1 MIKITRIERQ
11 KNNKERYSIYI
22 NEEYGFSVHED
33 ILVRYTLAKGM
44 ELEKEFI
51 DEVLRKEE
59 QSQANNYALR
69 LLSYK
74 MRTEK
79 EIWNRMIEKEYPREV
94 IEATIDYL
102 KELKYIDDEE
112 YTRKFIKDKVNL
124 KNIGKERIKRELFNK
139 GIDSKT
145 VNIELEELVDD
156 EEQYD
161 KAMEIAVKKLNTTYK
176 NDDKNA
182 RYRKLGG
189 FLQRRGY
196 SMDIVMRILREIL

>member
-11 KNNKERYSIYI
+11 KNNKERYSIYL
-22 NEEYGFSVHED
+22 NEEYGFGIHED
-33 ILVRYTLAKGM
+33 ILVRYRLAKGM
-44 ELEKEFI
+44 ELEKDFI
-51 DEVLRKEE
+51 DEVLKKEE
-59 QSQANNYALR
+59 QSQATNYALR

-112 YTRKFIKDKVNL
+112 YARKFIKDKVNL

-145 VNIELEELVDD
+145 VNIELEELVDN

-161 KAMEIAVKKLNTTYK
+161 KAMELAVKKLNTTYK

-196 SMDIVMRILREIL
+196 SMDIVMKILRETL